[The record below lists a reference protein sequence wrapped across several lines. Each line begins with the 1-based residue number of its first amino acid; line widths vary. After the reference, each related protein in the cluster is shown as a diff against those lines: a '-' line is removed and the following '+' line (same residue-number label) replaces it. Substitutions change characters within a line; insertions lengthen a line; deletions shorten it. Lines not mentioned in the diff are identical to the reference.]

1 MALRLLYFKLR
12 GRGEAARLA
21 LAYTETEFVDDRRDF
36 AEFPALKGTLP
47 FGQLPVLYVGDVA
60 IPQSF
65 SIVRYIAR
73 NCGGGKLYP
82 TDPVQAAIAESI
94 ADQVADVGTAGYA
107 ASNSA
112 DKAAALAAFK
122 ADKLPGMMK
131 GIVSYLGDAPFFG
144 GAQPNFADFILY
156 AFVERSPS
164 WGLDVCEGGAFPT
177 IKAHSERFRALPQL
191 GAYFARRAEVEAA
204 EAAAKAAADAAAAAA
219 ALK

>member
-12 GRGEAARLA
+12 GRGEASRLA
-21 LAYTETEFVDDRRDF
+21 LAYTGTEFVDDRRDF
-36 AEFPALKGTLP
+36 AEFPAFKETLP

-65 SIVRYIAR
+65 TIIRYIAR

-82 TDPVQAAIAESI
+82 ADPVQAAIAESI
-94 ADQVADVGTAGYA
+94 CDQISDVGSAGYA

-122 ADKLPGMMK
+122 ADKLPAMMK
-131 GIVSYLGDAPFFG
+131 GIVAYLGDKPFFG
-144 GAQPNFADFILY
+144 GAEPNLADFILY
-156 AFVERSPS
+156 AFIERTPS
-164 WGLDVCEGGAFPT
+164 WGLDITESGAFPT
-177 IKAHSERFRALPQL
+177 IAAHSERFRALPQL
-191 GAYFARRAEVEAA
+191 AAYFAHRAEVEAA
-204 EAAAKAAADAAAAAA
+204 EAAAKAAAAAA